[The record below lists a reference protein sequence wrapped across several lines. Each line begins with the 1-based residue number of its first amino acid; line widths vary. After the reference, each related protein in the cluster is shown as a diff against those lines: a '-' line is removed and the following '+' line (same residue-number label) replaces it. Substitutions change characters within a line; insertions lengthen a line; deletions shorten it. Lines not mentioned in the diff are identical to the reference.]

1 MITEDQRMAIVERDE
16 AACAALKKL
25 WADVRQK
32 KITIER
38 AARLRSNIIGNSLQR
53 NAMKAKT
60 LIIVLLLCVGVEA
73 KTITAEVTAFCHCR
87 TCTKGTGLTALG
99 RKPIQGI
106 TVAGPRR
113 LPLNSLVHIE
123 GVGRRRVEDRLAK
136 RYDHRFDIY
145 FKRHSD
151 ALAFGKKKLRVTVLQ

>member
-1 MITEDQRMAIVERDE
+1 MTEDQRMAIVERDA

-32 KITIER
+32 KLTVER

-53 NAMKAKT
+53 HTMKKAASF
-60 LIIVLLLCVGVEA
+60 IAGLLFCLAAEA
-73 KTITAEVTAFCHCR
+73 KTIVAETTAYCHCSK
-87 TCTKGTGLTALG
+87 CTRGTGITALG
-99 RKPIQGI
+99 RKPIEGI

-113 LPLNSLVHIE
+113 LPLNTLVHIE
-123 GVGRRRVEDRLAK
+123 GVGRRRVEDRLHP

-151 ALAFGKKKLRVTVLQ
+151 ALAFGKKKLRVTVIK